1 MLIEG
6 GLELHMAGQQASYT
20 SADQIA
26 YAYNLDYFASEY
38 AECTS
43 QINMRFEG
51 QERMEQ
57 LQKN

>member
-1 MLIEG
+1 
-6 GLELHMAGQQASYT
+6 MAGQQASYT